1 MRNVKL
7 IASALAIASLVA
19 CGGGGG
25 GTAAAPETFPVTGT
39 AAKGI
44 LKNADVQAYELVAGA
59 LVKYGT
65 ATTTDTSG
73 AFSLSLTK
81 TANPVIVSITTNA
94 STKMLDE
101 TSIVNGKF
109 EEVAAPK
116 DLVLRTMVPDLTAA
130 ADAQANPFT
139 EMAIAGALAA
149 TDASGAPVT
158 LTKDV
163 LLVSKEAVKMQL
175 GINPFALKAVDAD
188 NTTATADQKKLMT
201 LLTGVAKSAKDD
213 PACSA
218 TCQVTNLGKTAAI
231 KYDKSTGKG
240 NFKDATAM
248 ATSSNALSTKAATV
262 TGNPLLVTL
271 PTFAALKDSDVA
283 SGTELAARD
292 SFDTFIKVMR
302 DGATTVGTALDASKK
317 TVDERTQGL
326 TFNTAKAGIDA
337 FNAAAANCRFPETT
351 LVCEGTGVKVVNGKY
366 ELEYES
372 GGYTNTIKASGSVEN
387 GVGTLDIS
395 GTSKAITKQAADLS
409 MSVVLTGLTGQ
420 NANPDSISLSLSLT
434 GYDDVTSKPVTVSF
448 DKLAVKL
455 NKSGTI
461 ASISGGLAIENSLKD
476 KLSGTISLVSV
487 DLGPDVDS
495 LQSYQKEGSV
505 NVKGYVD
512 GKTLIS
518 LGLSGSTDYTSYK
531 PWESESATNAEI
543 AKANVS
549 IGLVDDGVKLD
560 ITGNKTGYNKRDLKV
575 VFKSGAN
582 SITATAVEGSDE
594 INMTSSSGDFTAKI
608 TKDKDG
614 VSTGK
619 IYQGSVQVGTIE
631 DGMIKVNGQELSLK

>member
-44 LKNADVQAYELVAGA
+44 LKNADVQAYELVSGA

-65 ATTTDTSG
+65 ATTTDASG

-163 LLVSKEAVKMQL
+163 LLVSKEAVKTQL

-188 NTTATADQKKLMT
+188 NTTASAEQKKLMT

-213 PACSA
+213 AACSA

-248 ATSSNALSTKAATV
+248 AASSNALSTKAATV

-271 PTFAALKDSDVA
+271 PTFAAVKDSDVA
-283 SGTELAARD
+283 SGTELTARD
-292 SFDTFIKVMR
+292 SFETFIKVMR

-317 TVDERTQGL
+317 TIDERTQGL
-326 TFNTAKAGIDA
+326 TFSTAKAGMDA
-337 FNAAAANCRFPETT
+337 FNAAAANCRFPDTK
-351 LVCEGTGVKVVNGKY
+351 LVCEGANVTGGNGAY
-366 ELEYES
+366 ELTYTS
-372 GGYTNTIKASGSVEN
+372 GDYTNTIKASGSVEN
-387 GVGTLDIS
+387 GVGKMDIS
-395 GTSKAITKQAADLS
+395 GTSKAITKKAADLS
-409 MSVVLTGLTGQ
+409 MSIALTGLTGQ
-420 NANPDSISLSLSLT
+420 NANPDSITLSLSLK
-434 GYDDVTSKPVTVSF
+434 GYDDANEQPVTVSF

-455 NKSGTI
+455 NSSGTI
-461 ASISGGLAIENSLKD
+461 SSLSGGLSIEDASKD
-476 KLSGTISLVSV
+476 KLSGTISLTSV
-487 DLGPDVDS
+487 DLGPDSNS
-495 LQSYQKEGSV
+495 LQSYPKEGSLT
-505 NVKGYVD
+505 VKGYSE
-512 GKTLIS
+512 GKTLIA
-518 LGLSGSTDYTSYK
+518 LGLSGSNDYTKYK
-531 PWESESATNAEI
+531 PWEAESESNASI
-543 AKANVS
+543 GTANVS

-560 ITGNKTGYNKRDLKV
+560 ITGNKTGYNKSDLKV

-582 SITATAVEGSDE
+582 SITATGIKGSNE
-594 INMTSSSGDFTAKI
+594 INLTSSSGDFTAKI
-608 TKDKDG
+608 TKGTDG
-614 VSTGK
+614 VRTGK